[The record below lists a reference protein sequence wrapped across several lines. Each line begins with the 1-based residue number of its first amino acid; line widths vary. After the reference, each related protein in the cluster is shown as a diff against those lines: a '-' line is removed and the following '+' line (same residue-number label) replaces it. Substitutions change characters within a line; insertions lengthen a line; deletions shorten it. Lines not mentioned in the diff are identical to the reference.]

1 MRHRKLGSQ
10 GLEVSAI
17 GLGCMGMSTA
27 YGPNNDD
34 ESIATIHRALDL
46 GVNLLNSSD
55 SYGDN
60 EQLIGRAIKDRRD
73 DAIVTTKFGQL
84 PDRVDGRP
92 EYVQEACEKSLQRL
106 GVEYI
111 DLYCQH
117 RVDPDTPIEETVGA
131 MSRLIEQGKVRYIG
145 LSEAGADS
153 IRRAHDTHPIT
164 ALETEYSLWSREVED
179 EILPTC
185 RELGIGFVAYAPLG
199 RGFLSGKISDVA
211 DMTEEDRRRGMP
223 RFSAENLEKNRALRE
238 TVDTIAYARGFK
250 SAQVAL
256 VWLLSQGK
264 DIVPIPGTQ
273 RRKYLEE
280 NTRAADMGL
289 SDELLERLTNTFV
302 PGSASGNRYQSGQME
317 RLSR

>member
-1 MRHRKLGSQ
+1 MRRRKLGSE

-27 YGPNNDD
+27 YGPNSDA

-60 EQLIGRAIKDRRD
+60 EILIGRAVKDRRD
-73 DAIVTTKFGQL
+73 DAIITTKFGQL
-84 PDRVDGRP
+84 PDRVEGSP
-92 EYVQEACEKSLQRL
+92 EYVEEACEKSLRRL
-106 GVEYI
+106 GIDCI

-131 MSRLIEQGKVRYIG
+131 MSRLVEQGKVRYIG
-145 LSEAGADS
+145 LSEAGAES
-153 IRRAHDTHPIT
+153 ICRAHSTHPIT
-164 ALETEYSLWSREVED
+164 ALETEFSLWSREAEE

-199 RGFLSGKISDVA
+199 RGFLSGKIASLN
-211 DMTEEDRRRGMP
+211 DMTEDDRRREMP
-223 RFSAENLEKNRALRE
+223 RFSAENLERNASLME
-238 TVDTIAYARGFK
+238 TLNWVAYARGFK
-250 SAQVAL
+250 VPQVAIAWVL
-256 VWLLSQGK
+256 AQGN

-280 NTRAADMGL
+280 NARAASIGI
-289 SDELLERLTNTFV
+289 SDDLIERLSSAFP
-302 PGSASGNRYQSGQME
+302 PGSASGDRYQSGQME